1 MALANRITPFP
12 APAPSSGK
20 LLDDNRFRTLLPP
33 EEWGRLAG
41 RHLAAIFKTP
51 RRRRAPSSMSARSRR
66 RPSAG
71 IGWWLAQVTRLIGGP
86 LPTGRETGV
95 PIVVTV
101 TEDAASGGQIW
112 TRLCARSSGF
122 PQVIH
127 SAKRFAGPTGL
138 EEYVGCGVSMALN
151 ISVEHEALVFRSA
164 GYFLEVGP
172 LRLALPDW
180 LTPGDLTVAHIDLGG
195 GEFRF
200 TLDVVHPRF
209 GMLIRQSAVF
219 REAIP

>member
-1 MALANRITPFP
+1 MALASRVTRFP
-12 APAPSSGK
+12 SPPAPSEK
-20 LLDDNRFRTLLPP
+20 FFDDNRFRALLPP
-33 EEWGRLAG
+33 EQWGRLPVATWRRFSKRLGPGSTIVYAG
-41 RHLAAIFKTP
+41 EIEEAFF
-51 RRRRAPSSMSARSRR
+51 SR
-66 RPSAG
+66 
-71 IGWWLAQVTRLIGGP
+71 IGWWLAQITRLIGGP
-86 LPTGRETGV
+86 LPTGSETKV
-95 PIVVTV
+95 PIIVTV

-138 EEYVGCGVSMALN
+138 EEYVGCGISMALD

-164 GYFLEVGP
+164 GYSFEIGP
-172 LRLALPDW
+172 LRLALPQW
-180 LTPGDLTVAHIDLGG
+180 LTPGAMIVTHVDLGS

-209 GMLIRQSAVF
+209 GTLIRQSAVF
-219 REAIP
+219 REVLS

>member
-1 MALANRITPFP
+1 MALASRITRFP
-12 APAPSSGK
+12 LPPAPSEK
-20 LLDDNRFRTLLPP
+20 LFDDNRFRALLAP
-33 EEWGRLAG
+33 EEWGRLPVATWRRFSKKLGPGRTIVYAG
-41 RHLAAIFKTP
+41 EIEEAFF
-51 RRRRAPSSMSARSRR
+51 SR
-66 RPSAG
+66 

-86 LPTGRETGV
+86 LPTGRETKV
-95 PIVVTV
+95 PIIVTV

-112 TRLCARSSGF
+112 TRMVARRSGF

-138 EEYVGCGVSMALN
+138 EEYVGCGISMELN

-164 GYFLEVGP
+164 GYSFELGP
-172 LRLALPDW
+172 LRLALPEW
-180 LTPGDLTVAHIDLGG
+180 LTPGAMTVVHTDLGG

-209 GMLIRQSAVF
+209 GTLIRQSAVF
-219 REAIP
+219 GEVLS

>member
-12 APAPSSGK
+12 APAPLTEK
-20 LLDDNRFRTLLPP
+20 FFDDNRFRALLPP
-33 EEWGRLAG
+33 EEWGRLPVAIWRRFSKRLHAG
-41 RHLAAIFKTP
+41 ATIVYVGEVEEATF
-51 RRRRAPSSMSARSRR
+51 SR
-66 RPSAG
+66 
-71 IGWWLAQVTRLIGGP
+71 IGWWLAQITRLIGGP
-86 LPTGRETGV
+86 LPTGREIKV

-112 TRLCARSSGF
+112 TRLCAGSSGF

-164 GYFLEVGP
+164 GYFFQIGP

-180 LTPGDLTVAHIDLGG
+180 LTPGNLTVAHTDLGS

-200 TLDVVHPRF
+200 TLDVAHPRF

-219 REAIP
+219 REAAP

>member
-1 MALANRITPFP
+1 MALANRVTRFYP
-12 APAPSSGK
+12 PAPSSEK
-20 LLDDNRFRTLLPP
+20 LLDDNRFRALLPP
-33 EEWGRLAG
+33 EAWGRLPVATWRRFSKRLGPGRTIVYAG
-41 RHLAAIFKTP
+41 EIEESIF
-51 RRRRAPSSMSARSRR
+51 SRY
-66 RPSAG
+66 
-71 IGWWLAQVTRLIGGP
+71 GWWLAQITRLIGGP
-86 LPTGRETGV
+86 LPTGRETKV

-138 EEYVGCGVSMALN
+138 EEYVGCGISMALN

-164 GYFLEVGP
+164 GYSLEIGP
-172 LRLALPDW
+172 LRLPLPEW
-180 LTPGDLTVAHIDLGG
+180 LTPGAMTVEHVDLGG

-200 TLDVVHPRF
+200 TLAVEHPRL
-209 GMLIRQSAVF
+209 GLLIRQSALF
-219 REAIP
+219 REVLS